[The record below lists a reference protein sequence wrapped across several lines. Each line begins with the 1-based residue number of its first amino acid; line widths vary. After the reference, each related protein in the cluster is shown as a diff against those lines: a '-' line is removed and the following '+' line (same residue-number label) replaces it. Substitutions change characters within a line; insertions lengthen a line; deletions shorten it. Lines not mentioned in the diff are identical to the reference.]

1 LTHSC
6 PISFKRIDANFVRL
20 IATQV
25 ITIALLLLFT
35 QHLLFAFILLFDFTA
50 RVLNFKQL
58 SPFALVA
65 KNIIN
70 YFQIKAQPCDEAP
83 KRFALYLG
91 LSIVSLLTF
100 FYSVKLS
107 IIASTLVII
116 LLICAFLEAVFDYCI
131 GCKVYYLLQMLTK
144 KR

>member
-1 LTHSC
+1 MTQSC

-35 QHLLFAFILLFDFTA
+35 QHLLFAFILLFDFTT

-58 SPFALVA
+58 SPFAFIA
-65 KNIIN
+65 KNIIGH
-70 YFQIKAQPCDEAP
+70 FQIKAQLCDEAP

-100 FYSVKLS
+100 FYIFKLT
-107 IIASTLVII
+107 IIASALLII

-131 GCKVYYLLQMLTK
+131 GCKVYYLLQFLTK